1 MTKKEEERN
10 IDGTLKRSD
19 STRRIQKPGERRMKL
34 LEEEE
39 MRSEKEREL
48 EEERRAQKIF
58 ENNIHVKQPRCAENL
73 SVLKD

>member
-10 IDGTLKRSD
+10 IDGTLKRSG

-48 EEERRAQKIF
+48 EEERRAQ
-58 ENNIHVKQPRCAENL
+58 Q
-73 SVLKD
+73 D